1 MLRMQIP
8 RSHPQKIRSAFST
21 QLKPG
26 KRVWTRTRP
35 GDGQQTTDGCGSCVH
50 RIVIMVE
57 DAGAHHVQVL
67 GSDVRFAAAHK
78 HCWGPVTGEQ
88 RLRVA
93 VQCGAE
99 NRGEQES
106 VSPGSREVAIVT
118 PKPASPPFSIS
129 DAPPPR
135 PPTPRCPGWRLGRPP
150 PGPTSSRSL
159 SRFRPRF
166 FLLLTRSSWGQDP
179 PSSCRLC
186 HHLLLRGTWP
196 PQGLS
201 PGLSTRLSP
210 KRRRDPTGPLAQT
223 HGGFPQPLDVGAARA
238 VPLLGRRRTARGP
251 AGAGGPRH
259 PLLLPPSLRP

>member
-118 PKPASPPFSIS
+118 PKPASPPSSIS
-129 DAPPPR
+129 DAPPP
-135 PPTPRCPGWRLGRPP
+135 PPNAQVPRLEAGASASGSHFQPLTEPISPPILSAPHSQLLGSGPPVFVQTLPP
-150 PGPTSSRSL
+150 P
-159 SRFRPRF
+159 
-166 FLLLTRSSWGQDP
+166 
-179 PSSCRLC
+179 
-186 HHLLLRGTWP
+186 P
-196 PQGLS
+196 PQGHLASSRPVPRPFDPPLS
-201 PGLSTRLSP
+201 KT
-210 KRRRDPTGPLAQT
+210 QT
-223 HGGFPQPLDVGAARA
+223 
-238 VPLLGRRRTARGP
+238 
-251 AGAGGPRH
+251 
-259 PLLLPPSLRP
+259 

>member
-1 MLRMQIP
+1 MDEDE
-8 RSHPQKIRSAFST
+8 A
-21 QLKPG
+21 G
-26 KRVWTRTRP
+26 GW
-35 GDGQQTTDGCGSCVH
+35 TTDDGRLWKLRSQNRNYGGGRRSSPRAGPGFRRSLCG
-50 RIVIMVE
+50 
-57 DAGAHHVQVL
+57 
-67 GSDVRFAAAHK
+67 GSQ

-118 PKPASPPFSIS
+118 PKPASPPSSIS
-129 DAPPPR
+129 DAPPR

-201 PGLSTRLSP
+201 PGLSTCLSP
-210 KRRRDPTGPLAQT
+210 KRRHDPTGPLAQT

-238 VPLLGRRRTARGP
+238 VPLLGRGHAARGP